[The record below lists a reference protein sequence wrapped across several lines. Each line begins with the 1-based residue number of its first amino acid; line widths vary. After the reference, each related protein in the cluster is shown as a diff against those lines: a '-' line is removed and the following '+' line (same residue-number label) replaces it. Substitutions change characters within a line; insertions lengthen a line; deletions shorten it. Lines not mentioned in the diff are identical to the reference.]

1 MGGRSDCSHCP
12 LWPFKHSSNISEG
25 YTSIVFFAPPTSM
38 LFSTISCKY
47 LHITV
52 FPCYWQKENI
62 KALNDEK
69 YPLHFLSKCAGCA
82 ACAFTQPVKRST
94 NTWHVSAITANQHSS
109 IMTTKNDGNC
119 SQLEV
124 CVSWMGNDS
133 LIRTDVWKTD
143 LLGHHRLL
151 VEGFH
156 ESKTSGSMG
165 FVMCEAWKVTAL
177 CSKTQWVTPVSRLH

>member
-12 LWPFKHSSNISEG
+12 LWPFKHYSNISEG

-69 YPLHFLSKCAGCA
+69 YPLHFLSKCAVCT
-82 ACAFTQPVKRST
+82 ACTFTQPAKYQYMICFS
-94 NTWHVSAITANQHSS
+94 NYSQSNQHSS

-124 CVSWMGNDS
+124 CVS
-133 LIRTDVWKTD
+133 
-143 LLGHHRLL
+143 
-151 VEGFH
+151 
-156 ESKTSGSMG
+156 
-165 FVMCEAWKVTAL
+165 
-177 CSKTQWVTPVSRLH
+177 